1 MKGMNNMSR
10 ITESQLLSLVARLNN
25 ITGNP
30 VNAYTETE
38 TGFQASIG
46 NFHLSH
52 AYGGVAL
59 MQMCNEGGGCSM
71 PLMQGHTTKRD
82 CYDQI
87 YAFVKGIEYARSQ
100 K

>member
-1 MKGMNNMSR
+1 MNR
-10 ITESQLLSLVARLNN
+10 ITDANLLNLIQRLNN
-25 ITGNP
+25 LTGNP
-30 VNAYTETE
+30 ENCYTKTDS
-38 TGFQASIG
+38 GFKATKGS
-46 NFHLSH
+46 FHLSH

-59 MQMCNEGGGCSM
+59 MQMVNEGGGCSM

-87 YAFVKGIEYARSQ
+87 YAFIKGIEYSKGQ

>member
-1 MKGMNNMSR
+1 MNR
-10 ITESQLLSLVARLNN
+10 VTESQLLSLVARLNN
-25 ITGNP
+25 LTGNP
-30 VNAYTETE
+30 VNSYTETE
-38 TGFQASIG
+38 SNFVANVG

>member
-1 MKGMNNMSR
+1 MER
-10 ITESQLLSLVARLNN
+10 ITDKHLEFLVKRLNLLTN
-25 ITGNP
+25 NP
-30 VNAYTETE
+30 VEQYSNNGANK
-38 TGFQASIG
+38 G

-59 MQMCNEGGGCSM
+59 MQMVNDGGGCSM

-87 YAFVKGIEYARSQ
+87 YAFIKGIEYSIQ
-100 K
+100 G